1 MKNLVKT
8 LCIIGLF
15 ALAVVGCKEPPQE
28 VQVTIH
34 LNKELITSLPVGSE
48 QTLVA
53 TVKPEDA
60 AVSVIWS
67 SDNEKVAVVND
78 EGVVTGVAPG
88 TAVITAKADD
98 AVATCKVTVTAVK
111 PTKIELSSRTLELTV
126 GSEHALE
133 VKITPENAVADDITW
148 YTTDD
153 KVATV
158 KDGLV
163 KAVAKGDATIT
174 VKCNGGE
181 LAAVCQVKV
190 TEENIVIKP
199 TAVEVAPETL
209 ALKVGE
215 KGTLTVTFTPSNAE
229 VTDLVWETSD
239 NTVATVADG
248 EVTALKAGEALIT
261 AKCNNG
267 ELSSSCKVTVT
278 AETEPDPDPDPNP
291 DPDKLIAVMIVP
303 QDGKTD
309 VQVGEHLNLT
319 AVYTPSDAKPNSV
332 SWTVDN
338 ESLATIDQNGV
349 LEGVLATKGSD
360 NNWMEVVVTVTADG
374 LSTSMRVRV
383 IPKQAE
389 DIQFSLPENNQIRI
403 GEGWR
408 FEPKVYPEGLGFGVL
423 AISDPFGNISD
434 GFYTNPYTPGKY
446 SYIFT
451 LSDHE
456 NLVNEYKLS
465 RSASLDVIPYWVE
478 TVSLPE
484 SVDMEVGSSLSLTPE
499 FTSDVEGV
507 QPTYK
512 DVIWSSSDKTV
523 ATVNEKTGEISALK
537 AGTVEITVTTC
548 HSWSVP
554 SGESHKSATCVV
566 TIDEPAVALNIGDYY
581 YSDGTWSSELDPSKK
596 VIGIVFSKANA
607 AASDSHLA
615 SDYPGCTH
623 GLVLSTEELLTS
635 CTEGRSWSW
644 LDLGNWCLG
653 NGYGQFYDLDKP
665 VGYSNTLGFEAA
677 NAAAIQSYGY
687 TIDFTMFN
695 STSQLMS
702 HRDAVAVPSTASR
715 WYIPSYKEMVMLYE
729 NVGLVN
735 ERLEAVEGDLV
746 AVTRALYDDTSY
758 QYWCSTY
765 DLSNKVIRAFSM
777 LNGDWFGSKTEAT
790 KLGCRVVLAF

>member
-1 MKNLVKT
+1 MKT
-8 LCIIGLF
+8 LIKGVYAFLMA
-15 ALAVVGCKEPPQE
+15 ALVIAGCQKPVEEEP
-28 VQVTIH
+28 VTIR
-34 LNKELITSLPVGSE
+34 LNKTLISSLPVGST
-48 QTLVA
+48 QTLTA
-53 TVKPEDA
+53 TIAPEGA
-60 AVSVIWS
+60 KVTVEWS
-67 SDNEKVAVVND
+67 SENDAVAVVN
-78 EGVVTGVAPG
+78 ENGEVTGVAPG
-88 TAVITAKADD
+88 TTVISARAEES
-98 AVATCKVTVTAVK
+98 VATCKVTVTAVK

-148 YTTDD
+148 YTSDD

-190 TEENIVIKP
+190 TEENTVIKP

-215 KGTLTVTFTPSNAE
+215 KGSLTVTYTPANAE

-278 AETEPDPDPDPNP
+278 AETEPEPEPE
-291 DPDKLIAVMIVP
+291 PDKLIAVTIVS
-303 QDGKTD
+303 QDAKTD

-332 SWTVDN
+332 SWTLDN

-374 LSTSMRVRV
+374 LSASLRVRV

-389 DIQFSLPENNQIRI
+389 DIKFSVPENNQIKI
-403 GEGWR
+403 GSGWG

-423 AISDPFGNISD
+423 AISDPYGNISD
-434 GFYTNPYTPGKY
+434 GFYTNPSAPGRY

-451 LSDHE
+451 LADHE
-456 NLVNEYKLS
+456 NLVNEYKLT
-465 RSASLDVIPYWVE
+465 RSVSLDVIPYWVE

-484 SVDMEVGSSLSLTPE
+484 SLTMEAGATMTLTPA
-499 FTSDVEGV
+499 FTSDVEGH
-507 QPTYK
+507 QPTYR
-512 DVIWSSSDKTV
+512 DVVWSSSDETV
-523 ATVNEKTGEISALK
+523 ATVNERTGEISALK

-554 SGESHKSATCVV
+554 SGESHKSATCVL
-566 TIDEPAVALNIGDYY
+566 TINEPSVALNIGDYY

-644 LDLGNWCLG
+644 LDLGNWCYG

-677 NAAAIQSYGY
+677 NAAAIQSFGY

-735 ERLEAVEGDLV
+735 ERLEAVGGDVLSV
-746 AVTRALYDDTSY
+746 KPAFFDDISY

-777 LNGDWFGSKTEAT
+777 LNGDWYGSKTEGT

>member
-1 MKNLVKT
+1 MKNIIKT
-8 LCIIGLF
+8 LCIAGLL
-15 ALAVVGCKEPPQE
+15 ALAIVGCKKPHQE
-28 VQVTIH
+28 VQVTIR

-53 TVKPEDA
+53 TVKPEG
-60 AVSVIWS
+60 VGVTVIWS

-78 EGVVTGVAPG
+78 EGVVTGVAQG

-111 PTKIELSSRTLELTV
+111 PTKIELSSRTLELMV
-126 GSEHALE
+126 GAEHPLE
-133 VKITPENAVADDITW
+133 VRFTPENAIADDITW
-148 YTTDD
+148 NTTDD
-153 KVATV
+153 KVVTV

-174 VKCNGGE
+174 VKCNDGE
-181 LAAVCQVKV
+181 LAAACKVKV
-190 TEENIVIKP
+190 IEENTVIRP
-199 TAVEVAPETL
+199 EGIEVTPKSME
-209 ALKVGE
+209 LKVGD
-215 KGTLTVTFTPSNAE
+215 KGTLTATVTPADAE
-229 VTDLVWETSD
+229 VNDLVWETSD
-239 NTVATVADG
+239 NTVATVAHG
-248 EVTALKAGEALIT
+248 EVTALKAGEAQIT

-278 AETEPDPDPDPNP
+278 AETEPDPEP
-291 DPDKLIAVMIVP
+291 DPDKLIAVTIVP
-303 QDGKTD
+303 VDGKAD
-309 VQVGEHLNLT
+309 VQVGEHLNLK
-319 AVYTPSDAKPNSV
+319 AVYTPSDANPNSV

-349 LEGVLATKGSD
+349 VKGVNASKGMD
-360 NNWMEVVVTVTADG
+360 NNWMEVVVTITADG
-374 LSTSMRVRV
+374 LSNSLRVRV

-389 DIQFSLPENNQIRI
+389 DIKISVPENSQIKI
-403 GEGWR
+403 GSGWR
-408 FEPKVYPEGLGFGVL
+408 FEPKVYPEGLDFRVL
-423 AISDPFGNISD
+423 AISAPFGNISD
-434 GFYTNPYTPGKY
+434 GFYTNPSAPGRY

-451 LSDHE
+451 LADHE
-456 NLVNEYKLS
+456 NLVNEYKLM
-465 RSASLDVIPYWVE
+465 RSVSLDVIPYWVE

-484 SVDMEVGSSLSLTPE
+484 SLSMEAGSSLTLTPA
-499 FTSDVEGV
+499 FTSDVEGH

-512 DVIWSSSDKTV
+512 DVVWSSSDKTV
-523 ATVNEKTGEISALK
+523 ATVNERTGEISALK
-537 AGTVEITVTTC
+537 SGTVEITVTTC

-581 YSDGTWSSELDPSKK
+581 YSDGTWSSELDPSKT

-635 CTEGRSWSW
+635 CTEGRSWSL

-729 NVGLVN
+729 NVALVN
-735 ERLEAVEGDLV
+735 ERLENAGGDTV
-746 AVTRALYDDTSY
+746 SVKRATYDDTSF
-758 QYWCSTY
+758 QYWCSSY
-765 DLSNKVIRAFSM
+765 DLSNKIIRSFSM
-777 LNGDWFGSKTEAT
+777 LNGDWLGISTIET
-790 KLGCRVVLAF
+790 NKLACRVVLAF

>member
-8 LCIIGLF
+8 LCIVGLF
-15 ALAVVGCKEPPQE
+15 ALAVVGCKKHPQE

-190 TEENIVIKP
+190 TEENTVIKP

-215 KGTLTVTFTPSNAE
+215 KGTLTVTYTPSNAE

-278 AETEPDPDPDPNP
+278 AETEPDPTPDPE
-291 DPDKLIAVMIVP
+291 PDKLIAVTIVP

-338 ESLATIDQNGV
+338 EILATIDQNGV

-374 LSTSMRVRV
+374 LSTNLRVRV

-389 DIQFSLPENNQIRI
+389 DIQFSVPENNQIKI
-403 GEGWR
+403 GSGWR
-408 FEPKVYPEGLGFGVL
+408 FEPKVYPEDLGFGVL

-434 GFYTNPYTPGKY
+434 GFYTNPSAPGRY
-446 SYIFT
+446 SYTFT
-451 LSDHE
+451 LADHE

-465 RSASLDVIPYWVE
+465 RSVSLDVIPYWVE

-484 SVDMEVGSSLSLTPE
+484 SLSMEAGSSLTLTPA
-499 FTSDVEGV
+499 FTSDVEGY

-512 DVIWSSSDKTV
+512 DVVWSSSDKTV
-523 ATVNEKTGEISALK
+523 ATVNERTGEISALK

-635 CTEGRSWSW
+635 CAEGRSWSW
-644 LDLGNWCLG
+644 LDLGNWCYG

-735 ERLEAVEGDLV
+735 ERLEAVGGDVLS
-746 AVTRALYDDTSY
+746 VTRAFYDDISY
-758 QYWCSTY
+758 QYWCSTF

-777 LNGDWFGSKTEAT
+777 LSGDWHGSKTEGT

>member
-8 LCIIGLF
+8 LCIVGLF

-53 TVKPEDA
+53 TVKPEGA

-111 PTKIELSSRTLELTV
+111 PTKIELSSKTLELTV
-126 GSEHALE
+126 GSERALE

-148 YTTDD
+148 YTNDD

-190 TEENIVIKP
+190 TEENTVINP

-215 KGTLTVTFTPSNAE
+215 KGTLTVTYTPENAE

-278 AETEPDPDPDPNP
+278 ADPEP

-360 NNWMEVVVTVTADG
+360 NSWMEVVVTVTADG
-374 LSTSMRVRV
+374 LSNSLRVRV

-389 DIQFSLPENNQIRI
+389 DIQFSVPENNQIKI
-403 GEGWR
+403 GSGWS
-408 FEPKVYPEGLGFGVL
+408 FEPKVYPEGLDFGVL
-423 AISDPFGNISD
+423 AISDPYGNISD
-434 GFYTNPYTPGKY
+434 GFYTNPSAPGRY

-451 LSDHE
+451 LADHE
-456 NLVNEYKLS
+456 NLVNEYKLT
-465 RSASLDVIPYWVE
+465 RSVSLDVIPYWVE

-537 AGTVEITVTTC
+537 AGTVEITATTC

-566 TIDEPAVALNIGDYY
+566 AIDEPAVALNIGDYY

-623 GLVLSTEELLTS
+623 GLVVSTEEYITS
-635 CTEGRSWSW
+635 CTEGRGWSW
-644 LDLGNWCLG
+644 ADLGNWCSN
-653 NGYGQFYDLDKP
+653 NGYGQYYNIEKP
-665 VGYSNTLGFEAA
+665 VGYSNTIGFEAA

-735 ERLEAVEGDLV
+735 ERLENAGGDTV
-746 AVTRALYDDTSY
+746 SVKRATYDDTSF
-758 QYWCSTY
+758 QYWCSSY
-765 DLSNKVIRAFSM
+765 DLSNKIIRSFSM
-777 LNGDWFGSKTEAT
+777 LNGDWLGSSTIET
-790 KLGCRVVLAF
+790 NKLACRVVLAF